1 MSTKISLLSFLTDS
15 SGSAGVRCFE
25 DDLYWFRILLKECAV
40 DAAADEGGGGMTVAG
55 VLVKEAWSGR
65 RRRRD
70 AGRCGVRHL
79 AMLHLVRARHLV
91 RRPPLAT
98 MEVPFISSGA
108 ISRAHYA
115 LVRKVETAT
124 SVPAAD
130 QVLLA
135 EIEVIREHLSRALS
149 EVSTLLRVTLGL
161 LTCPRRSKPRS
172 AW

>member
-25 DDLYWFRILLKECAV
+25 DDLYWFIILLKECAV

-79 AMLHLVRARHLV
+79 TMAASCASTTTCYDGGAVYLVWRYLARTLCARAQGRDSHFGACSRPGPVGRNRGHSRASESGVV
-91 RRPPLAT
+91 RSQYLAT
-98 MEVPFISSGA
+98 CHSWFTYMSS
-108 ISRAHYA
+108 
-115 LVRKVETAT
+115 
-124 SVPAAD
+124 
-130 QVLLA
+130 
-135 EIEVIREHLSRALS
+135 
-149 EVSTLLRVTLGL
+149 
-161 LTCPRRSKPRS
+161 
-172 AW
+172 